1 MNKLGFNVKEAAE
14 LLGVSH
20 NTLYRAIW
28 RGEVRAVKI
37 GSRVLIAKG
46 ELERLLGYPL
56 DSKAPAEQGGGE

>member
-20 NTLYRAIW
+20 NTVYRAVW
-28 RGEVRAVKI
+28 RGEIRAVKI

-56 DSKAPAEQGGGE
+56 DSKDPAEQGGAE